1 MFPLEV
7 ILTGG
12 FCRRKW
18 GVGWL
23 FHYKNPFFAYVCW
36 EWKWTL
42 HPLGTNHGISSN
54 EGQNRLI
61 KEDSV
66 KNGEYRSKIARSCDC
81 LVFWCILNFWPG
93 DQPLKLSISS
103 RARKLVAFLVSR
115 GLAPLSAAGC
125 FVSFLCPCRQQNS
138 HPLYWGQHA
147 NRPEQW

>member
-12 FCRRKW
+12 FCWRKW

-103 RARKLVAFLVSR
+103 YGRKLVAHYVPGFKRLGSTFSSWMFR
-115 GLAPLSAAGC
+115 EFPLSLQTA
-125 FVSFLCPCRQQNS
+125 
-138 HPLYWGQHA
+138 
-147 NRPEQW
+147 EQPSSVLGTAC